1 MKSSAVVVAAALA
14 LTAAAAAA
22 AAVLGGYDRV
32 AHLLIVAAGKPHQ
45 EAAFKAAYFTRAIY
59 TALIA
64 ALVAAAIAAGW
75 SAYWIGSRFDRIA
88 AAVRAQRPAA
98 SAALA
103 AVLGRF
109 RALDPVTKAS
119 LALVVVLQIGWC
131 VRRAA
136 TLPVTYDEAWTFMN
150 FTMRPVF
157 ASVTYYPAPN
167 NHVLFSVLSNAAPLL
182 PLDPMF
188 GMRLISVGFAVLT
201 TIVLCAIALRYWDE
215 TAVVVALALFVC
227 AYPIA
232 VYAVLARGY
241 MMIVFFTAVCC
252 GAVAAGVSE
261 PRPSVPV
268 LIAYVA
274 SAVLGFYTIPLFLY
288 PFASVNAAKYVY
300 AAATRRPL
308 RAWLIAD
315 VTVTIATVVLYTPIV
330 LVNGV
335 GALTANVYVARSP
348 LPVAIAQLPE
358 RLVVMGNWLLG
369 ADHGG
374 LTIVL
379 AIVAASLTLRW
390 RTGGPAGFMEKAM
403 AAVVLLP
410 PVILIAHRT
419 NPQQRTW
426 AYLAVPL
433 FFVALGLIELAIQ
446 AGRRGG
452 LRARWLLPLVVAAVV
467 FAGMPPVDHRF
478 ARDFVE
484 DFDAEQLFAGIPA
497 ASIGSIAHDQMVQP
511 YDVPQYFADILAYRA
526 QRQRRDPVRTERVTG
541 DRAVD
546 ADALV
551 LSTDGASRV
560 SNLRDYTEWRR
571 NQDLVVYLRRS
582 FSTR

>member
-1 MKSSAVVVAAALA
+1 VKSSAVAVAAALA
-14 LTAAAAAA
+14 LAAAAAA
-22 AAVLGGYDRV
+22 AAVLLGGYDRI

-45 EAAFKAAYFTRAIY
+45 EAAFKAAYFTRTTY

-64 ALVAAAIAAGW
+64 VLVAAGIAAGS

-98 SAALA
+98 SAAFA

-119 LALVVVLQIGWC
+119 LALVVMLQIGWC

-182 PLDPMF
+182 PLDPMLA
-188 GMRLISVGFAVLT
+188 MRLISVGFAVLT
-201 TIVLCAIALRYWDE
+201 TIVLCAIALRFWDE
-215 TAVVVALALFVC
+215 TAVVVALALIVC

-241 MMIVFFTAVCC
+241 MMIVFFTAVCF
-252 GAVAAGVSE
+252 GAVLAGVSG
-261 PRPSVPV
+261 PRPTLPV
-268 LIAYVA
+268 LTAYVV

-288 PFASVNAAKYVY
+288 PFASVNASKYVY

-315 VTVTIATVVLYTPIV
+315 VVVAVATVVLYTPIV
-330 LVNGV
+330 IVNGV

-374 LTIVL
+374 LAIVL

-403 AAVVLLP
+403 AVVLLLP

-452 LRARWLLPLVVAAVV
+452 LRARWLLPVVVAAVV

-497 ASIGSIAHDQMVQP
+497 ASIGSIAHDQMVHP
-511 YDVPQYFADILAYRA
+511 YDVPLYFADILAYRA
-526 QRQRRDPVRTERVTG
+526 QRQRRDPVRTEQVTG
-541 DRAVD
+541 DGAVD

-551 LSTDGASRV
+551 LSTDGASRI
-560 SNLRDYTEWRR
+560 SNLRDYDVWRR
-571 NQDLVVYLRRS
+571 NDQLTVYLRRQA
-582 FSTR
+582 R